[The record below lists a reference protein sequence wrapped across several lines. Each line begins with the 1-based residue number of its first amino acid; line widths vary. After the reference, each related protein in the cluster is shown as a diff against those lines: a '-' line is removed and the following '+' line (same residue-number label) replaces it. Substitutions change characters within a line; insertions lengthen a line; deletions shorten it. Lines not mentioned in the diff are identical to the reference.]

1 MEIGRLKETVRQ
13 LGPSQLGTNM
23 EKQLLISSLFL
34 TVLIGLSA
42 MSTKPASA
50 ARDLSPYCVG
60 TNPQR
65 EVVVQV
71 NDRSFAP
78 SSLVV
83 TEGECIQLFV
93 RVTGDVSHSLM
104 IEGTDITTEGAPLI
118 DGEGRHIARAVAR
131 KNASCPTCEPLAEGW
146 FAKGEM
152 VLLRFQVNKPGS
164 YQVKCKRGMQ
174 LTIEAIPAPVT
185 FSS

>member
-1 MEIGRLKETVRQ
+1 
-13 LGPSQLGTNM
+13 M
-23 EKQLLISSLFL
+23 EKQTLISSLFL

-42 MSTKPASA
+42 MATSPASA

-60 TNPQR
+60 THPQR

-71 NDRSFAP
+71 SDSAFAP

-93 RVTGDVSHSLM
+93 RATSGDSHSLM
-104 IEGTDITTEGAPLI
+104 IEGTDITTEGAPII
-118 DGEGRHIARAVAR
+118 DGDGRHMARAVAR
-131 KNASCPTCEPLAEGW
+131 KNAACPTCEPLAEGW

-152 VLLRFQVNKPGS
+152 VLLMFQVNKPGS

-174 LTIEAIPAPVT
+174 LTIEAIPEPVA